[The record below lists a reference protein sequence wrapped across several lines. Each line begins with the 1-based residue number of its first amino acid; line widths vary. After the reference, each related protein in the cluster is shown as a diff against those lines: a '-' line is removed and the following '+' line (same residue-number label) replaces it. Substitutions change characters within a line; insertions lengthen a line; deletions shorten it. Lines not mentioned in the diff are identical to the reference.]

1 MISDFLSAFLRLG
14 RVTRLTSSWK
24 GYHRLKRLYR
34 RVLPADLT
42 VRIANFDRDLT
53 LDVNLWHET
62 GFCLWHYPE
71 LYEKEAREVFCSA
84 IRPGCT
90 VLDVGANIGIYTL
103 LAAKRGARVFA
114 VEADPV
120 NAIQLRR
127 HIQIN
132 GYSDRVTVLE
142 IAATECD
149 KTVPLYR
156 HPWNMGESNIC
167 RKGEP
172 SGTVLGRRLDSFNLP
187 PIDVCKMDIEGAEL
201 MALTGMRETLS
212 RSPNLRLVIEYAEA
226 NGSGRLLIDFLKEN
240 FTTLQVLET
249 LPDAPGNLIPPFCN
263 ILATR

>member
-1 MISDFLSAFLRLG
+1 MISGFLSAFLRLG

-24 GYHRLKRLYR
+24 GYHRLKRLCARMLAGDR
-34 RVLPADLT
+34 RG
-42 VRIANFDRDLT
+42 RIAEFERDLT

-156 HPWNMGESNIC
+156 HPWNLGESNIC
-167 RKGEP
+167 RKRVP
-172 SGTVLGRRLDSFNLP
+172 SGTVYVRHL
-187 PIDVCKMDIEGAEL
+187 
-201 MALTGMRETLS
+201 
-212 RSPNLRLVIEYAEA
+212 
-226 NGSGRLLIDFLKEN
+226 N
-240 FTTLQVLET
+240 F
-249 LPDAPGNLIPPFCN
+249 F
-263 ILATR
+263 